1 MATHC
6 RILAWRIPGTEE
18 PGGLQFKGSQRVGH
32 DLATEHIV
40 FSSLKKKKKSITAI
54 MLKYA
59 DLHEHKFGG
68 TYTKIP
74 TVLILKLWSWVLF
87 YFPLYVFI
95 FLVFYNEHVF
105 ILTEKI
111 FFLVSEVCVTSAS

>member
-1 MATHC
+1 MATHS

-18 PGGLQFKGSQRVGH
+18 PGGLQFKGSQRVGR

-40 FSSLKKKKKSITAI
+40 FSSLKKKKSITAI

-74 TVLILKLWSWVLF
+74 TVLIPKLWS
-87 YFPLYVFI
+87 
-95 FLVFYNEHVF
+95 
-105 ILTEKI
+105 
-111 FFLVSEVCVTSAS
+111 